1 MKGRQENSKSVKEQD
16 AVSVTRDACG
26 GDGPRGRG
34 GPPLPS
40 LTSDITCSA
49 TVVKGYLSSHLARK
63 DASL

>member
-16 AVSVTRDACG
+16 ALRNQRCG

-49 TVVKGYLSSHLARK
+49 TVVKGYLGSHLARK